1 MLILCAVSWICN
13 TLNFLEVFQS
23 SYICWH
29 SFSLLTPCSAGMVQA
44 AARAL
49 IQMKQGIQATATRTT
64 YGHLPRGLTLA
75 AIGAY

>member
-1 MLILCAVSWICN
+1 
-13 TLNFLEVFQS
+13 
-23 SYICWH
+23 
-29 SFSLLTPCSAGMVQA
+29 MVQA

-64 YGHLPRGLTLA
+64 YGHLPRVLTLA